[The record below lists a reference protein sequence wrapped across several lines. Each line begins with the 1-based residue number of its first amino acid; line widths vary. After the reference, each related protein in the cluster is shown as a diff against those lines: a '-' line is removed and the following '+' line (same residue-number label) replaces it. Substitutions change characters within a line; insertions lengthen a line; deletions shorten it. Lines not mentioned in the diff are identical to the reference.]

1 MADAVI
7 NLSVKDVNYTD
18 AISRAQHTLDELN
31 RSNGVAA
38 AKFSTVGREIRKS
51 QRDIQALNE
60 VYRRLS
66 SDMKNSDLGQELQRQ
81 IRGLEEESIKMQK
94 AANGVKKSM
103 EIMSSPTFNFDT
115 ASSSISYLTSVLSTL
130 SSTYGAV
137 TNDESTMIRMMNL
150 ANAAT
155 NVNTTITAAA
165 ALVQKTYAIRRVA
178 STAATKLATVATNGS
193 TVATKA
199 ATIAQAAFNAVA
211 NANPYVLLAEALLA
225 VGAALVTF
233 IAMTNDGAEAEEN
246 MASKSKSAASSMQK
260 DMNDVERATNQ
271 SISKQVTKINY
282 LSNVIHNTN
291 ASYSDRKKAIEE
303 LQSII
308 PDYHAKLTKEGKLY
322 NDNTS
327 AIAKYVKNLK
337 AAARAQAAFAKIVE
351 IQEEALDL
359 QLQKSQW
366 QAGANGALAQ
376 RDLKVDVIKKGNSE
390 YYVWKGTNDY
400 SSKNEFGQTPY
411 EYHQSQ
417 TQHANTAKEN
427 IKKIDAKLSQNK
439 KESKYWEQFLDI
451 DTIKD
456 DGKSSGGGT
465 YHKGGG
471 SSSNEEEFKPGSIGY
486 AEQELKKAQEKE
498 KKATSPEARK
508 TAHALVE
515 HWEAE
520 IYAIQH
526 EAENQLMIQNQKK
539 FGYKQTVHNPSSAN
553 VDASMVETMNQFS
566 DVSLDIPTE
575 PLEEVNDNLENTI
588 DNFQLAAEASQNLSQ
603 ALTAL
608 GASGGAAKAG
618 AIMAAL
624 GSIALGFAQAAK
636 AQDTVASGWG
646 WLVWVSAGLAALT
659 TMASTIKGL
668 ANGGV
673 VGGGSN
679 HGDMNLIRANAGEM
693 ILNGTQQARL
703 FDIIDGTRGFEMNS
717 SNVQFHLRGSDLYG
731 CFKNYNNKMSKAR

>member
-38 AKFSTVGREIRKS
+38 TKFSTVGREIRKS
-51 QRDIQALNE
+51 QRDIQSLNE

-94 AANGVKKSM
+94 AANGVKRSM

-193 TVATKA
+193 TVATRA

-233 IAMTNDGAEAEEN
+233 IAMTNDGADAEEN
-246 MASKSKSAASSMQK
+246 MANKSNDAASRMQR

-291 ASYSDRKKAIEE
+291 ASYADRKKAIEE

-327 AIAKYVKNLK
+327 AIAKYVKHLK
-337 AAARAQAAFAKIVE
+337 EAAKAQAAFGKMVT
-351 IQEEALDL
+351 IQEEILNNNLQISNYKQGIAGLQSHKDQIEMRNGQLFYQGSNDSTEKRNGLTAAQYFNHLD
-359 QLQKSQW
+359 SEIET
-366 QAGANGALAQ
+366 
-376 RDLKVDVIKKGNSE
+376 RKGHIA
-390 YYVWKGTNDY
+390 TL
-400 SSKNEFGQTPY
+400 
-411 EYHQSQ
+411 
-417 TQHANTAKEN
+417 EN
-427 IKKIDAKLSQNK
+427 RNASLG
-439 KESKYWEQFLDI
+439 KESKYFEQYLGV
-451 DTIKD
+451 D
-456 DGKSSGGGT
+456 DFDDNKQSSGGGSKNHPSNNNNNQDD
-465 YHKGGG
+465 YKKG
-471 SSSNEEEFKPGSIGY
+471 SLGY
-486 AEQELKKAQEKE
+486 VENKLKEAQEKE
-498 KKATSPEARK
+498 KAATSPKARK
-508 TAHALVE
+508 IAHALVE
-515 HWEAE
+515 QLKAQ
-520 IYAIQH
+520 IYDINH
-526 EAENQLMIQNQKK
+526 EVENELMQKNQKQ
-539 FGYKQTVHNPSSAN
+539 FGYKSVIDSPSSAN
-553 VDASMVETMNQFS
+553 VDASLVETMNQFS

-575 PLEEVNDNLENTI
+575 PLEKMNDNLENTI

-608 GASGGAAKAG
+608 GVSGGAAKAG
-618 AIMAAL
+618 AILAAL
-624 GSIALGFAQAAK
+624 GSVALGFAQASK

-717 SNVQFHLRGSDLYG
+717 SNVQFQLRGSDLYG